1 MWKVKV
7 KDDDTG
13 KLRAD
18 NANENLKIHKK
29 LQKDWW
35 LNQFTIPNVNENQLN
50 IFQTDTTG
58 YFVRNYIKISFS
70 SNFLCLVY
78 CFQQNLLLIIELF
91 KI

>member
-29 LQKDWW
+29 LLKDWW

-50 IFQTDTTG
+50 IFQTNMTG
-58 YFVRNYIKISFS
+58 YFVFYYIKICF
-70 SNFLCLVY
+70 FL
-78 CFQQNLLLIIELF
+78 
-91 KI
+91 